1 MKEAWFSDPKGARGD
16 FSFVDIDFWNKT
28 QHRFLR
34 LVRQIEE
41 GQDADELL
49 GKWQK
54 EIWLFARQDFDE
66 RVFTNPYEP
75 VDLKRVMTARK
86 KYFTTSAEK
95 QSAKAARRKSR
106 RLLNE
111 YCKEEHKATLR
122 KWHEEL
128 QEKRGERASLRR
140 STTVNDVCLTDGF
153 RLFLK
158 NRQIK
163 WQDEPEWRITALALI
178 AAVSA
183 NVKAID
189 ERQPF
194 AAQLAA
200 VMSKGR
206 FTRLS
211 AVKTPDELLRQLRR
225 AVRLLNGSVNLDS
238 LAEGVFRWCQE
249 SDDLLNHHRRQ
260 QRPTEFIRIRW
271 ALEYYQAG
279 DADNEQNQ

>member
-1 MKEAWFSDPKGARGD
+1 MSI
-16 FSFVDIDFWNKT
+16 V
-28 QHRFLR
+28 
-34 LVRQIEE
+34 
-41 GQDADELL
+41 
-49 GKWQK
+49 
-54 EIWLFARQDFDE
+54 
-66 RVFTNPYEP
+66 
-75 VDLKRVMTARK
+75 
-86 KYFTTSAEK
+86 
-95 QSAKAARRKSR
+95 
-106 RLLNE
+106 
-111 YCKEEHKATLR
+111 KEEHKATLR

-200 VMSKGR
+200 VMIEQVV
-206 FTRLS
+206 
-211 AVKTPDELLRQLRR
+211 ALL
-225 AVRLLNGSVNLDS
+225 A
-238 LAEGVFRWCQE
+238 
-249 SDDLLNHHRRQ
+249 
-260 QRPTEFIRIRW
+260 PTEDPLCQRVKID
-271 ALEYYQAG
+271 G
-279 DADNEQNQ
+279 TV

>member
-1 MKEAWFSDPKGARGD
+1 MSI
-16 FSFVDIDFWNKT
+16 V
-28 QHRFLR
+28 
-34 LVRQIEE
+34 
-41 GQDADELL
+41 
-49 GKWQK
+49 
-54 EIWLFARQDFDE
+54 
-66 RVFTNPYEP
+66 
-75 VDLKRVMTARK
+75 
-86 KYFTTSAEK
+86 
-95 QSAKAARRKSR
+95 
-106 RLLNE
+106 
-111 YCKEEHKATLR
+111 KEEHKATLR

-238 LAEGVFRWCQE
+238 LAEGLPLVRRATTCSIITAASSGQPNLSVSAGRWNITGLATPITNKINKGLSHDNIYSASFVNRLPCCQ
-249 SDDLLNHHRRQ
+249 
-260 QRPTEFIRIRW
+260 P
-271 ALEYYQAG
+271 
-279 DADNEQNQ
+279 

>member
-1 MKEAWFSDPKGARGD
+1 MSI
-16 FSFVDIDFWNKT
+16 V
-28 QHRFLR
+28 
-34 LVRQIEE
+34 
-41 GQDADELL
+41 
-49 GKWQK
+49 
-54 EIWLFARQDFDE
+54 
-66 RVFTNPYEP
+66 
-75 VDLKRVMTARK
+75 
-86 KYFTTSAEK
+86 
-95 QSAKAARRKSR
+95 
-106 RLLNE
+106 
-111 YCKEEHKATLR
+111 KEEHKVALR

-128 QEKRGERASLRR
+128 QDKRGERASLRR
-140 STTVNDVCLTDGF
+140 STTVNDVCMTDGF

-206 FTRLS
+206 FTRLL
-211 AVKTPDELLRQLRR
+211 AVKTPDDLLRQLRR

-238 LAEGVFRWCQE
+238 LAEGLPLVRRAMTCSIITAASSGQQNLSVSAGRWNITRLATPITNKINKGLSHDNIYSASFVNRLPCCQ
-249 SDDLLNHHRRQ
+249 S
-260 QRPTEFIRIRW
+260 
-271 ALEYYQAG
+271 
-279 DADNEQNQ
+279 

>member
-1 MKEAWFSDPKGARGD
+1 MSI
-16 FSFVDIDFWNKT
+16 V
-28 QHRFLR
+28 
-34 LVRQIEE
+34 
-41 GQDADELL
+41 
-49 GKWQK
+49 
-54 EIWLFARQDFDE
+54 
-66 RVFTNPYEP
+66 
-75 VDLKRVMTARK
+75 
-86 KYFTTSAEK
+86 
-95 QSAKAARRKSR
+95 
-106 RLLNE
+106 
-111 YCKEEHKATLR
+111 KEEHKATLR

-238 LAEGVFRWCQE
+238 LAEGIFRWCQE